1 MTPQLY
7 TLPFLHVSNF
17 NSSLELP
24 SRILSTKS
32 GKQENVPTMET
43 VGRPYD
49 AVTGFLLRD

>member
-1 MTPQLY
+1 MTPQLH
-7 TLPFLHVSNF
+7 TLPFCLHC

-24 SRILSTKS
+24 SGIVSIKS